1 MSLPSAENGYQAG
14 PGLVLNRAIWNAV
27 FASINQRISAREA
40 LEASFE
46 ALIAEG
52 TSLSI
57 QAIQDNLGP
66 QLVAV
71 QEQIDGLQALIA
83 EAEDAVAL
91 IINQGLPATG
101 ISVTPAA
108 GIAANNAQAAF
119 VELAGDI
126 AALSAATNAALTTKP
141 SLGLTIA
148 LGG

>member
-1 MSLPSAENGYQAG
+1 MASLHS
-14 PGLVLNRAIWNAV
+14 
-27 FASINQRISAREA
+27 RIQEREA
-40 LEASFE
+40 LEDSFE

-57 QAIQDNLGP
+57 QAIQENLGP

-71 QEQIDGLQALIA
+71 QEQIDALQAVIL

-91 IINQGLPATG
+91 IINQGLPAA
-101 ISVTPAA
+101 SVQFTPAA
-108 GIAANNAQAAF
+108 GIGAVTAQAAF
-119 VELAGDI
+119 VEVAGDI
-126 AALSAATNAALTTKP
+126 AALSAATAAALTTKP

>member
-1 MSLPSAENGYQAG
+1 MSLPSVENGYQAG
-14 PGLVLNRAIWNAV
+14 PGLVLTRAVWNAV
-27 FASINQRISAREA
+27 FASINQRITAREA

-46 ALIAEG
+46 DLVAEG

-71 QEQIDGLQALIA
+71 QEQIDGLQAVILQ
-83 EAEDAVAL
+83 AEDAVAL
-91 IINQGLPATG
+91 IVNQGLPAT
-101 ISVTPAA
+101 SVQVTPAA
-108 GIAANNAQAAF
+108 GIAAVTAQAAL

-126 AALSAATNAALTTKP
+126 EALAAAVTAQFATKP